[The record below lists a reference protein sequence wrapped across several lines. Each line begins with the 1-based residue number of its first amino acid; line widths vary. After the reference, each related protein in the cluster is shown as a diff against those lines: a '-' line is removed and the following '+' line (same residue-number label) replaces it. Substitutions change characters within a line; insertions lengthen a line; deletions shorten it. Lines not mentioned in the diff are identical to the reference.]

1 MKRALK
7 KKEKAE
13 LETTQSDDVPVEQ
26 INAINQRVN
35 NRRVPTKAAMI
46 GLAISMGATSFLV
59 TRQSDQ
65 AIAAEP
71 VGNQN
76 TASTIPAA
84 SDTEVKLAPAAQP
97 QVQTVSSVSLPES
110 PPVVEPTA
118 ISQVAELRAKWQGV
132 ASRTSV
138 QQVSAPVA
146 AANFLETVEE
156 QTISSETTKVQQ
168 LTKQEETVQIS
179 NALEQV
185 DNQTMSVA
193 AQPTAVPATEEVE
206 QEVNAQLKAQQEFAL
221 NQLQAK
227 SDRLRRSLK
236 EFRSN
241 ETNETLP
248 VVPVG
253 VPQVT
258 ALETIPQQIS
268 TRKTVA
274 EPDTASNANREKLVT
289 RLKQRLEEAK
299 VPAPA
304 PAPTVAD
311 VTPSAKKSA
320 TYEVKPGDT
329 LAEIASSYNTS
340 VSELVK
346 VNNLNNPNQ
355 LKINQRLAIP
365 VAEGSTTRQTEIA
378 RSRSSELS
386 VGSAEQTFEGTPSR
400 SELQERPAI
409 ATNQNPIPFG
419 NPAKSQDSVKNSIAN
434 SNSVTV
440 PTPVIPINPNWKN
453 RVNQTTADKL
463 IENSNTVSVKT
474 PVVGDNS
481 IRKNQVAQDSANSFI
496 ANNSNVAVPTAILA
510 DNSIQKKVEST
521 QEHKGTPAT
530 KPDTDSPAASSY
542 GIGGDT
548 PVPTVFAEMQESQ
561 RENSTSARK
570 VKNQR
575 LRGLQAEINKL
586 REKYRAQQSGSI
598 VASEV
603 SETDSGSVVV
613 PASNQNENPVQIQVP
628 RPNNASVQFSP
639 SRVNDGAIFIP
650 VPKPMNSNQNR
661 KSVRPVVRSNQR
673 PVNEPINPELLR
685 DQQVATPSRGMDASE
700 VLGTMRG
707 TTVYPQSPQSPQ
719 SPQLPPLAAVDR
731 YLPKPIDETL
741 APPSASGKLMW
752 PAKGVLTSGY
762 GPRWGRMHRGID
774 IANATGTPIF
784 AAADG
789 VVERAGWNSGGY
801 GYLVDIR
808 HSDGSMTR
816 YGHNSRILV
825 QPGQQVQQGQQIS
838 AMGSTGFSTGPHLH
852 FEVHPTGKGAVNPIA
867 FLQARL

>member
-26 INAINQRVN
+26 NNAINQRVN

-65 AIAAEP
+65 AMAAEP

-84 SDTEVKLAPAAQP
+84 SDTEVKLAPATQP
-97 QVQTVSSVSLPES
+97 QLQTVSAVSLPES
-110 PPVVEPTA
+110 PAVVEPTA

-132 ASRTSV
+132 ASRASV

-146 AANFLETVEE
+146 SANSLETAEE
-156 QTISSETTKVQQ
+156 QNISSETPKIQQ
-168 LTKQEETVQIS
+168 LAKQEETVQIS
-179 NALEQV
+179 NALEQP
-185 DNQTMSVA
+185 DSQTISVA
-193 AQPTAVPATEEVE
+193 AQPTAVQATEEVE

-241 ETNETLP
+241 ETNERLP

-258 ALETIPQQIS
+258 ALETIPQVG

-274 EPDTASNANREKLVT
+274 EQPDTASNANREKLVT

-304 PAPTVAD
+304 PTVAD
-311 VTPSAKKSA
+311 VTPSAQKSA

-329 LAEIASSYNTS
+329 LAEIASNYNTS
-340 VSELVK
+340 VSQLVK
-346 VNNLNNPNQ
+346 INNLNNPNQ

-365 VAEGSTTRQTEIA
+365 VAENSSTTGQTEIA

-386 VGSAEQTFEGTPSR
+386 VGSAEQTFEGTPSI
-400 SELQERPAI
+400 SEGQERSAI
-409 ATNQNPIPFG
+409 ATNQSPIPFG
-419 NPAKSQDSVKNSIAN
+419 NPAKSQDNVNNSVAN
-434 SNSVTV
+434 SNSSTV

-453 RVNQTTADKL
+453 RVNETTADKL
-463 IENSNTVSVKT
+463 IENSNTPSIKT
-474 PVVGDNS
+474 PVAADNS
-481 IRKNQVAQDSANSFI
+481 VRKNQVVQDSTNSLI
-496 ANNSNVAVPTAILA
+496 AKNSNVAVPTAVLA
-510 DNSIQKKVEST
+510 DNSIQKKIEST
-521 QEHKGTPAT
+521 QERKATPAT
-530 KPDTDSPAASSY
+530 KPDTDSSAPSSY

-548 PVPTVFAEMQESQ
+548 PVPTVFAEMQQSQ
-561 RENSTSARK
+561 RENSTSAKK
-570 VKNQR
+570 VENQR

-586 REKYRAQQSGSI
+586 REKYRAQQSGST

-603 SETDSGSVVV
+603 VETDTRSVVV
-613 PASNQNENPVQIQVP
+613 PESNQNDNPVQIQVP
-628 RPNNASVQFSP
+628 RPNNASVQFSAP
-639 SRVNDGAIFIP
+639 KMNDGAIFIP

-661 KSVRPVVRSNQR
+661 KPVRPVVRSNQR

-707 TTVYPQSPQSPQ
+707 TTVSPQ

-789 VVERAGWNSGGY
+789 IVERAGWNSGGY

-808 HSDGSMTR
+808 HPDGSMTR
-816 YGHNSRILV
+816 YGHNSRIMV
-825 QPGQQVQQGQQIS
+825 QPGQPVQQGQQIS